1 MSNLNQLETE
11 KNILL
16 HNLKVKRIS
25 WKMQFIKNELAYKR
39 YEDYMNSFFPRSI
52 IFRFLIK
59 YPAIPV
65 LALSFLTVKKSRHLF
80 FNIIKKIF

>member
-11 KNILL
+11 KNLLL
-16 HNLKVKRIS
+16 HNLKAKRIG
-25 WKMQFIKNELAYKR
+25 WRMQFIKNELVYKR

-52 IFRFLIK
+52 LFRFLIN
-59 YPAIPV
+59 YPAVPV

>member
-11 KNILL
+11 KNLLL

-25 WKMQFIKNELAYKR
+25 WKMQFIKNELVYKR

-52 IFRFLIK
+52 LFRF
-59 YPAIPV
+59 
-65 LALSFLTVKKSRHLF
+65 
-80 FNIIKKIF
+80 